1 MKINLRKFSALLLA
15 AVFLFPADL
24 SAARGFG
31 KQAASA
37 EAAAKALYAATRR
50 KNRAQA
56 LKVAT
61 PSVVK
66 KLFAGGGGVDGLE
79 FDSCRKER
87 RVWWCGYRGEGSGM
101 NMIVSKKGSSYR
113 VTAVSYFAD

>member
-1 MKINLRKFSALLLA
+1 MQTNLRKFLFITLA
-15 AVFLFPADL
+15 VVFLFPADL
-24 SAARGFG
+24 SAASGFG
-31 KQAASA
+31 KQAMSA

-61 PSVVK
+61 PAVVK
-66 KLFAGGGGVDGLE
+66 KLFAGGGGIDGLE
-79 FDSCRKER
+79 FDSCQKER

-113 VTAVSYFAD
+113 VTAVSFFAD

>member
-1 MKINLRKFSALLLA
+1 M
-15 AVFLFPADL
+15 FPADL
-24 SAARGFG
+24 SAASGFG
-31 KQAASA
+31 KQAMSA

-66 KLFAGGGGVDGLE
+66 KMFANGAFEGLE
-79 FDSCRKER
+79 FDSCHKER

-113 VTAVSYFAD
+113 VTAVSFFAD